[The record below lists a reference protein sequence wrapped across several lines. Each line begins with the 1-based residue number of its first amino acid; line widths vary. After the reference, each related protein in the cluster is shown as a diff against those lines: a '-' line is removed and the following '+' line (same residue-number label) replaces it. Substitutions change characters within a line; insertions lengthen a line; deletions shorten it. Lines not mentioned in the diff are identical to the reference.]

1 MKKLMTRT
9 VAALAVVAAVFGS
22 VTAANAQGSTFRLF
36 PDRVHTFTAMV
47 YEGQPV
53 RVEVRG
59 DQDPRADLDL
69 YIYDA
74 NGILVAIDD
83 DNTNLC
89 VGWWVPRFTG
99 VVTIRVVNHGWVY
112 DDYSLLMWGGNF
124 R

>member
-1 MKKLMTRT
+1 
-9 VAALAVVAAVFGS
+9 VVAAVLGS
-22 VTAANAQGSTFRLF
+22 VTAAHAQGSFRLY

-47 YEGQPV
+47 YAGQPV

-59 DQDPRADLDL
+59 DRDRRADLDL

-74 NGILVAIDD
+74 YGNQVAVDD
-83 DNTNLC
+83 DRTNFC
-89 VGWWVPRFTG
+89 IGGWVPDFTG

-112 DDYSLLMWGGNF
+112 DDYDLVMWGGSF